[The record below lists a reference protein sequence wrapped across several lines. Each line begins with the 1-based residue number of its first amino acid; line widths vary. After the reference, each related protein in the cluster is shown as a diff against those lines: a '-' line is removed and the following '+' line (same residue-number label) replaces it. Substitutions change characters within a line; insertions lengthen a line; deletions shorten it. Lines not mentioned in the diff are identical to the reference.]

1 LPPVTGALGQE
12 NQSMDIENI
21 VDAIRNNRVRITDH
35 ADEEAFDDSLT
46 FEEIY
51 FSVMYD
57 EIIEDYPND
66 KPYPSCLIM
75 GKNFSGDPI
84 HSVWAYNPIN
94 QWTVLVTVYR
104 PDPERWID
112 WKVRVKK

>member
-1 LPPVTGALGQE
+1 
-12 NQSMDIENI
+12 MDIENI
-21 VDAIRNNRVRITDH
+21 IDAIQKSRVRITDH

-46 FEEIY
+46 
-51 FSVMYD
+51 YD
-57 EIIEDYPND
+57 ERYSCVIQGEVIENHPND

-75 GKNFSGDPI
+75 GKNFSGEPI
-84 HSVWAYNPIN
+84 HSVWAYNPEN
-94 QWTVLVTVYR
+94 QWAVLITVYR